1 MTTWKVIVIQVFAVF
16 LGLSVFLFMM
26 YMVRRVVLASMVKG
40 VVKRFMSDR
49 YAENVWEL
57 VSALTRM
64 SPQWVLENALR
75 AHTGSVIQRPLG
87 SPRKFLNFDGLIF
100 SPAQVAKLPTPE
112 DTPVETTTMIGP
124 ASKKPLVLDIPLIVS
139 AMGYGVGV
147 SEQARLAFALGT
159 SMVGTAS
166 NVGKGGFLPEERN
179 LAKHLILQY
188 HTGKWSKDPSIL
200 KQADMI
206 EIRFGQG
213 AIAGAAERIQP
224 ELLQGRARRI
234 MNLRPG
240 EDAVLHSRHEEV
252 QDPEDLRKLV
262 EKLRTLTEGI
272 PIGVKFAAGNWMER
286 DLQIALEAS
295 VDVIAIDG
303 GQGGSHESPPIFQ
316 DDFGLP
322 TIYALSRAVHFLEQ
336 SGKREQISLIVSGGL
351 FTPDHFLKALALGAD
366 AVYLGTS
373 VLYAMAHTQVFKA
386 VPWEP
391 PTQMVFYTGKHK
403 EKLDPALASLHLA
416 NYLHSCM
423 EEMKISV
430 RALGKRS
437 IKEVSK
443 KDLAALDD
451 FTAKVTGVRPVYH
464 H

>member
-1 MTTWKVIVIQVFAVF
+1 LTTWKVITLQILAVL
-16 LGLSVFLFMM
+16 LGISVFLFMM
-26 YMVRRVVLASMVKG
+26 YVGRRVFLASVVKG

-49 YAENVWEL
+49 YAENLWEL
-57 VSALTRM
+57 VSAFTRM

-75 AHTGSVIQRPLG
+75 AHTGNIIQRPLG

-100 SPAQVAKLPTPE
+100 SPAQVAKLPMPE
-112 DTPVETTTMIGP
+112 DTPVETRTIIGP
-124 ASKKPLVLDIPLIVS
+124 ASQKPLVLDIPLIIS

-147 SEQARLAFALGT
+147 SEQARMAFALGA

-166 NVGKGGFLPEERN
+166 NVGKGGFLPEERK
-179 LAKHLILQY
+179 LANHLIIQY
-188 HTGKWSKDPSIL
+188 HTGKWSKDPRIL

-213 AIAGAAERIQP
+213 AIAGAGERIQP
-224 ELLQGRARRI
+224 KLLQGRARRI
-234 MNLRPG
+234 MNLQPG
-240 EDAVLHSRHEEV
+240 EDAVLHSRYEEV
-252 QDPEDLRKLV
+252 QDPSDLKELV
-262 EKLRTLTEGI
+262 EHLRTFTEGI
-272 PIGVKFAAGNWMER
+272 PIGVKFAASNWIEKDM
-286 DLQIALEAS
+286 QFALEAG

-303 GQGGSHESPPIFQ
+303 GQGGAHESPPIFQ

-322 TIYALSRAVHFLEQ
+322 TIYALSRAVQFLEQ
-336 SGKREQISLIVSGGL
+336 SGKREQVSLIVSGGL

-373 VLYAMAHTQVFKA
+373 VLYAMTHTQVSKA

-391 PTQMVFYTGKHK
+391 PTQLVFYTGKHK

-416 NYLHSCM
+416 HYLHSCM
-423 EEMKISV
+423 EEIKIAV

-437 IKEVSK
+437 IKEVTK
-443 KDLAALDD
+443 EDLVALDD
-451 FTAKVTGVRPVYH
+451 LTAKVTGVRPVYH
-464 H
+464 Q